1 MSDYTRRNE
10 ANELRELLHYSNDR
24 VIELEAKCRNLEE
37 KLQEAYNREM
47 PDEEALKK
55 ELSYRDGMIA
65 GLKYA
70 IRWMSDGEVN
80 QCQD

>member
-1 MSDYTRRNE
+1 MSDYRNE
-10 ANELRELLHYSNDR
+10 ANELREMLHYRNDYI
-24 VIELEAKCRNLEE
+24 IELEAKCRNLEE

-55 ELSYRDGMIA
+55 ELSYRDGVIA